1 MKTYVV
7 CERQVDV
14 QLLKKVLPS
23 ELTKNVEIV
32 AAGGLYALK
41 SLALSLVVRRQS
53 PVAVVVDS
61 DSVVLEQIQQR
72 VKDIEELLNSLAAN
86 TPVKVIPA
94 VPALESIFFHDV
106 SLLTRLLGYA
116 PTPDLLSQA
125 TYQPRQVLERL
136 FFRAENVKNQVHL
149 LISHLLINLTD
160 QDIATLRE
168 SKVIQELMEFLQSV
182 QVTDEV
188 LERSL

>member
-94 VPALESIFFHDV
+94 VPALESIFF
-106 SLLTRLLGYA
+106 T
-116 PTPDLLSQA
+116 
-125 TYQPRQVLERL
+125 
-136 FFRAENVKNQVHL
+136 
-149 LISHLLINLTD
+149 
-160 QDIATLRE
+160 
-168 SKVIQELMEFLQSV
+168 MFLC
-182 QVTDEV
+182 
-188 LERSL
+188 

>member
-61 DSVVLEQIQQR
+61 DS
-72 VKDIEELLNSLAAN
+72 N

-116 PTPDLLSQA
+116 PAPDLLSQA

-160 QDIATLRE
+160 QDIVTLRE